1 MNTIMKLNTTLKAPG
16 CKQAQNS
23 FPGYL
28 DGAINGHEMQAVAQ
42 HLEVCAAC
50 KGEFAALRSVQQT
63 LAAAG
68 PVKMPVDL
76 GLRLRVAISQEAA
89 RRQSHWY
96 DSFAVRWQNL
106 LQPLVLQASAGLAG
120 ALLLIGG
127 IALAVGLVATPQSVL
142 ANDEPLGA
150 LTTPHYLYAAAPG
163 QPVITPQDTTL
174 VIQADINAD
183 GRVYNY
189 NIVSGPSDAATDAQV
204 RDQLMLL
211 VYQPALAFGQPVR
224 GQVLITF
231 SGVSVRG

>member
-1 MNTIMKLNTTLKAPG
+1 MNPTMKPFS
-16 CKQAQNS
+16 CKQTQSS
-23 FPGYL
+23 FSSYL
-28 DGAINGHEMQAVAQ
+28 DGAINGRDMQAVVQ
-42 HLEVCAAC
+42 HLESCAVCHR
-50 KGEFAALRSVQQT
+50 EFDALRQVQQT

-68 PVKMPVDL
+68 PVRMPDDL
-76 GLRLRVAISQEAA
+76 ALRLRVAISQETA

-96 DSFAVRWQNL
+96 GNMAVRWQNL
-106 LQPLVLQASAGLAG
+106 VRPFVLQASAGLAG

-127 IALAVGLVATPQSVL
+127 IALAVGVVATPQSVL

-150 LTTPHYLYAAAPG
+150 LTTPHYLYSAAPS
-163 QPVITPQDTTL
+163 QPVITPQDTTF

-189 NIVSGPSDAATDAQV
+189 NMVSGPIDPATDAQI